1 MEGISQRCTRIN
13 GGDIFNKS
21 PSRMTHKSRDNNPTG
36 WPAAC
41 ARFTAVSLYAYDW
54 VHTVAEAGI
63 TGRGLLPPV
72 LPPPFLLLSLL
83 SSSSPSSSPLISM
96 EFMG

>member
-1 MEGISQRCTRIN
+1 MEGISQRCTHIN

-21 PSRMTHKSRDNNPTG
+21 PSRMTHKSRDKNPTG

-41 ARFTAVSLYAYDW
+41 ARFTAVSLYAYDS

-63 TGRGLLPPV
+63 TGRGACFLLFFLPPSFFFSPFFPLLLPP
-72 LPPPFLLLSLL
+72 PLL
-83 SSSSPSSSPLISM
+83 
-96 EFMG
+96 

>member
-41 ARFTAVSLYAYDW
+41 ARFTVVSLYAYDW

-63 TGRGLLPPV
+63 TGRGAACSSSSSRPPFFFFSPYFPLLLPP
-72 LPPPFLLLSLL
+72 PLL
-83 SSSSPSSSPLISM
+83 
-96 EFMG
+96 